1 MIADE
6 DIEEFKVWKRAKD
19 KSGFD
24 EVFYQLE
31 QSLKDSG
38 KRGFSPVMQG
48 QAYRLLA
55 TAIVLLKKE
64 VIKDE

>member
-1 MIADE
+1 ME
-6 DIEEFKVWKRAKD
+6 VEEFRAWKRAKD

-31 QSLKDSG
+31 QSLKDAG
-38 KRGFSPVMQG
+38 NRGFSPIMQG

-55 TAIVLLKKE
+55 TAIVLLKNK
-64 VIKDE
+64 VVKDE